1 MPLDVRRTL
10 VDRELAT
17 KPGDQGGL
25 SISKQCAVLEIH
37 RSGLYY
43 TPRPVI
49 DEDLQLMRLMDLL
62 HLEDPAKGTR
72 MLAKDL
78 ADHGFAVGRARVRR
92 LMRLMRIKAVY
103 CMPRTTVI
111 DAAKYKH
118 PYLLRDLKI
127 ERRNQVWAV
136 DITCLPVKGGFM
148 YMVAVIDVHTRYLLN
163 WSISNTM
170 EAEWV
175 TGMISEAIAMH
186 GKPEIIN
193 SDQGCQFTSEAYTAL
208 FRKGGVAEG
217 VLISMDGKGR
227 AIDNVFIERFWRTLK
242 HGHLYLAPPMDGI
255 ALYQSCARFIERYN
269 NKRKHSSL
277 GYRTPAACYRV
288 AA

>member
-1 MPLDVRRTL
+1 MPLDVRCTL

-136 DITCLPVKGGFM
+136 DITYLPVKGGFM

>member
-1 MPLDVRRTL
+1 
-10 VDRELAT
+10 
-17 KPGDQGGL
+17 
-25 SISKQCAVLEIH
+25 VLEIH

-43 TPRPVI
+43 TARPYI

-62 HLEDPAKGTR
+62 HLEDPTKGTR

-127 ERRNQVWAV
+127 ERRDQVWTV
-136 DITCLPVKGGFM
+136 DITYLPVKGGFM

-163 WSISNTM
+163 WSIPT
-170 EAEWV
+170 
-175 TGMISEAIAMH
+175 
-186 GKPEIIN
+186 P
-193 SDQGCQFTSEAYTAL
+193 
-208 FRKGGVAEG
+208 
-217 VLISMDGKGR
+217 
-227 AIDNVFIERFWRTLK
+227 WRPN
-242 HGHLYLAPPMDGI
+242 GSRP
-255 ALYQSCARFIERYN
+255 
-269 NKRKHSSL
+269 
-277 GYRTPAACYRV
+277 
-288 AA
+288 